1 MYGNEGVRRVEVS
14 TLPRGWCREEISRGN
29 RTDVHYISPLGV
41 RVRNRNE
48 LGKVLG
54 EHYDLTAFDYSSG
67 KILSSSNNIS
77 SSSSN
82 NNNANTNHTHS
93 QHSIS
98 ARNPQ
103 KRAKT
108 YDFTKTLKNDASLV
122 PPIRQTASIFKQP
135 VTVHKIHKE
144 HSKVKS
150 DFKGGSNS
158 NSEKPRQLFW
168 EKRLSGLRASYP
180 DEDYEPFSLP
190 SNITAVGPGVNN
202 DIVLA
207 SIATV
212 LHMGNGSIN
221 GQSNNKVN
229 NFEKNPGVYVDP
241 DQPLIGGV
249 SVTQADVEKQEE
261 RVDAAR
267 KALEEALESLTE

>member
-1 MYGNEGVRRVEVS
+1 MRWVKGSRDEGSSPMYGNEGVRRVEVS

-48 LGKVLG
+48 LGKQQQQQQQQRKY
-54 EHYDLTAFDYSSG
+54 ESHAFTTFHFCEEPS
-67 KILSSSNNIS
+67 K
-77 SSSSN
+77 
-82 NNNANTNHTHS
+82 T
-93 QHSIS
+93 
-98 ARNPQ
+98 
-103 KRAKT
+103 RAKT